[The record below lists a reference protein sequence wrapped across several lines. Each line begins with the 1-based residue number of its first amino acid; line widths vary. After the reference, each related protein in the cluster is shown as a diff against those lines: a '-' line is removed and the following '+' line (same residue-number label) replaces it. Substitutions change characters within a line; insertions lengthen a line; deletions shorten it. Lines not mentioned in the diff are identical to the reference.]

1 MQSAF
6 FRPAAATPELVF
18 QHYEDKK
25 RSYKNTQQQCEEAGF
40 EFVPLVFEAH
50 GGAGSPASRALFD
63 WISKAQATTLFEDA
77 ASVSLRIAQR
87 ISCTLH
93 GENARAILRRSAAP
107 STPWAL
113 PSGWEATEGE
123 MEGTV

>member
-1 MQSAF
+1 MTLSF
-6 FRPAAATPELVF
+6 GKSDFVSF
-18 QHYEDKK
+18 
-25 RSYKNTQQQCEEAGF
+25 KNTQQECEEAGF

-63 WISKAQATTLFEDA
+63 WISKAQATNLFEDA

-93 GENARAILRRSAAP
+93 RENARAILRRSATAAALW
-107 STPWAL
+107 SL
-113 PSGWEATEGE
+113 PSGWDTTGDE
-123 MEGTV
+123 V